1 MPRADLAPPADLE
14 VCRSADQPALRRRWS
29 ALQEM
34 QRRGAASAAAM
45 DAFTDAIEASRAA
58 CEARRARLPALHY
71 PPELPVSG
79 AREEL
84 VAAIADHPV
93 VVICGATGS
102 GKTTQIPK
110 LCLEA
115 GRGIRGLIGHTQ
127 PRRLAART
135 VAARLAQELGAP
147 LGEVAG
153 YQVRFAEQLGP
164 DPFIKVMTDGIL
176 LAELARD
183 RMLWAYDTL
192 IIDEAHERSLNIDF
206 LLGYLKQ
213 LLPRRPDLKIIITS
227 ATIDPER
234 FARHFDGAPV
244 FSVAGRTYPVE
255 LRYRPLDADP
265 KALRDPTDGVL
276 AAVAELD
283 RGGREDILVFLPG
296 ERDIREVGDALRRQ
310 NLPGTE
316 ILPLYARLA
325 ARHQDLVFQSHRQ
338 RRIVLATNVAETSL
352 TVPGIRHV
360 IDTGLARISRYSHRT
375 KVGRLPIEAISQAS
389 ADQRA
394 GRCGRTAP
402 GTCIRL
408 YSEADYLARPRFT
421 DPEIQ
426 RTNLAGVVLQM
437 KALRLGEI
445 EDFPFPD
452 PPDARYVKDALQLL
466 RELGA
471 LDGAGQLTRRGR
483 DLARLPVD
491 PVVGR
496 MVLAGAEHHCLHEV
510 LIIASALAV
519 GDPRERP
526 PEQAALAD
534 SKQAVFRHPRSD
546 FLSYLRLWEAWRA
559 AGGSGAARRQFC
571 DAHMISA
578 LRLREWSDVHRELL
592 QLAHEQSLRVNQE
605 PATEA
610 AIHQA
615 LLSGLLGRIGRKREE
630 GDYQG
635 ARGVRFHL
643 HPGSGLAKKR
653 PEWVMAAELV
663 QTTRL
668 YARTVAAI
676 EPAWVEAAA
685 GDLLKRSYLEPHWQA
700 RAGRVGAYMQTSLHG
715 LILSARRPVDY
726 GPIDPVLARELLIR
740 EGLVAGECRTR
751 GGFLAHNRALWAE
764 LTEEEAKLRQPG
776 ALLDENAPFDFY
788 AQRIPAD
795 VHDMAHFE
803 RWRQEVERDAPRFL
817 FMRREDLV
825 RVDSAWADSR
835 AYPDQMTVAGMPLR
849 LRYRFEPGDPE
860 DGVTVQIPQP
870 ALAPLRAEVFERLVP
885 GMLADK
891 VEALIRALPKALR
904 RHFIP
909 APHFAQAATEAL
921 LEAPEAPLRGALS
934 EALARMTG
942 VVVPP
947 EDWREQALPDNL
959 RMRFEILAP
968 DGRIVAAGRDLAA
981 LQAAHRG
988 DGRIAAPAEA
998 VPAMGDG
1005 AARWNRERVTAW
1017 DFGPLPEG
1025 PVEIVRAG
1033 LRVPAWLALAT
1044 EESAVALRLFDRP
1057 EAARAAHRAGVL
1069 ALARLQMGASL
1080 RLLEKQLPLTR
1091 ELGLSYA
1098 PLGRWEALRADLVEA
1113 VLKRLFLAEPLPRD
1127 AEDFAARLEAGRRQ
1141 LMSTAGEVTQAV
1153 HAALTEYKQLRPLL
1167 QVDAAEPR
1175 RSVQADIRAQAEW
1188 LMAPGFAVRI
1198 EDPWLG
1204 RLAVYLKGA
1213 RLRLD
1218 KLSGR
1223 AARDAQWQA
1232 AVAHWL
1238 RRLADLPATDDP
1250 EQQSRRDTLRWMI
1263 EEYRLS
1269 LFAQEL
1275 GALGRV
1281 SERRLTD
1288 LFEGCR

>member
-1 MPRADLAPPADLE
+1 MSDVHWDELAALLPQ
-14 VCRSADQPALRRRWS
+14 VRSIDQPALRRALRELKNRKSRLS
-29 ALQEM
+29 ASELAE
-34 QRRGAASAAAM
+34 RV
-45 DAFTDAIEASRAA
+45 EASRAA
-58 CEARRARLPALHY
+58 CAARRARLPALQY

-79 AREEL
+79 ARDEL
-84 VAAIADHPV
+84 VAAIATHPV

-135 VAARLAQELGAP
+135 VAARLAQELGSP

-206 LLGYLKQ
+206 LLGYLKH
-213 LLPRRPDLKIIITS
+213 LLPRRPDLKVVITS

-283 RGGREDILVFLPG
+283 RGGRQDILVFLPG
-296 ERDIREVGDALRRQ
+296 ERDIREVGEALRRQ

-325 ARHQDLVFQSHRQ
+325 ARHQDLVFRPHRQ

-360 IDTGLARISRYSHRT
+360 IDTGVARISRYSHRT

-546 FLSYLRLWEAWRA
+546 FLSYLRLWAAWRE
-559 AGGSGAARRQFC
+559 AGSSSAARRQFC
-571 DAHMISA
+571 EAHMVSA
-578 LRLREWSDVHRELL
+578 LRMREWSDVHRELL
-592 QLAHEQSLRVNQE
+592 QLVHEQSLRVNQK
-605 PATEA
+605 PAEEA

-615 LLSGLLGRIGRKREE
+615 LLSGLLGRIGHKREE

-643 HPGSGLAKKR
+643 HPGSGLARKR

-663 QTTRL
+663 QTSRL

-676 EPAWVEAAA
+676 EPPWVEAAA

-715 LILSARRPVDY
+715 LILSARRRVDY

-764 LTEEEAKLRQPG
+764 LLEEEAKLRQPG
-776 ALLDENAPFDFY
+776 ALLDEEAPFNFY

-795 VHDMAHFE
+795 VHDMVCFE
-803 RWRQEVERDAPRFL
+803 RWRQAAEREDPGRL
-817 FMRREDLV
+817 FMHREDLV
-825 RVDSAWADSR
+825 RADSAWADSR
-835 AYPDQMTVAGMPLR
+835 AYPDQMTVEGMPLQ

-870 ALAPLRAEVFERLVP
+870 ALAPLRAESFERLVP

-891 VEALIRALPKALR
+891 VEALIRGLPKALR

-909 APHFAQAATEAL
+909 APHFAKAATEAL
-921 LEAPEAPLRGALS
+921 LEEADVALRPGLS
-934 EALARMTG
+934 RALARMTG
-942 VVVPP
+942 VEVPP
-947 EDWREQALPDNL
+947 DQWPEDSVPDNL
-959 RMRFEILAP
+959 RMRFEILGPDGSIVASGRDLGALQAAHHG
-968 DGRIVAAGRDLAA
+968 DGRIVAPA
-981 LQAAHRG
+981 Q
-988 DGRIAAPAEA
+988 AAPAKGEE
-998 VPAMGDG
+998 V
-1005 AARWNRERVTAW
+1005 ARWNRDRVTDW
-1017 DFGPLPEG
+1017 DFGPLPDG
-1025 PVEIVRAG
+1025 AVEVVRAG
-1033 LRVPAWLALAT
+1033 LRVPAWPALAVEGDT
-1044 EESAVALRLFDRP
+1044 VALRLFDRP
-1057 EAARAAHRAGVL
+1057 EAARAAHRAGIL
-1069 ALARLQMGASL
+1069 ALVRQRLGASM
-1080 RLLEKQLPLTR
+1080 RLLEKQMPLAR
-1091 ELGLSYA
+1091 ELGLLYA
-1098 PLGRWEALRADLVEA
+1098 PQGRWDALRADLVEA
-1113 VLKRLFLAEPLPRD
+1113 VLRRLFLTLPLPRD
-1127 AEDFAARLEAGRRQ
+1127 ADTFAARLDAGRRQ
-1141 LMSTAGEVTQAV
+1141 LMPVAAQVAQAV
-1153 HAALTEYKQLRPLL
+1153 HAALTEYKVLRPLL
-1167 QVDAAEPR
+1167 QADAPEPR
-1175 RSVQADIRAQAEW
+1175 RSVLADIRAQAEW
-1188 LMAPGFAVRI
+1188 LMAPGFAARI

-1213 RLRLD
+1213 RLRLE
-1218 KLSGR
+1218 KLPGR

-1238 RRLADLPATDDP
+1238 RRLAELSATDDP
-1250 EQQSRRDTLRWMI
+1250 DRAARRDALRWMV

-1275 GALGRV
+1275 GVQGRV
-1281 SERRLTD
+1281 SERRLAE
-1288 LFEGCR
+1288 LFEDCR